1 MRAKNFTLGAV
12 LVSMISVATPAVH
25 ASVVELVC
33 ELGKRV
39 SVQGNQ
45 QTDNAIDLRWQGQI
59 YHLLRVAT
67 STGANRFEDDIS
79 GLVWI
84 SIPSKAMLLDAKRG
98 EPVANECKAR
108 GNHRPVR

>member
-1 MRAKNFTLGAV
+1 MRARNFILSAV
-12 LVSMISVATPAVH
+12 YMSMISVLMPAAH

-33 ELGKRV
+33 ESGKRI
-39 SVQGNQ
+39 SLQGNP
-45 QTDNAIDLRWQGQI
+45 QTDKAIDLRWEGQI
-59 YHLLRVAT
+59 YHLLRVIT

-108 GNHRPVR
+108 GNNRPVR